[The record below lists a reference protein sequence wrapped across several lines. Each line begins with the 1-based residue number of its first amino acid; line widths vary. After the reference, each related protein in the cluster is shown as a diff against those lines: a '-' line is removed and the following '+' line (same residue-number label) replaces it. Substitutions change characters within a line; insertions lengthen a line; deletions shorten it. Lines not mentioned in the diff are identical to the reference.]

1 MIYQGMCLYH
11 RMVFSVS
18 CTGPVV
24 MHICSACQEYV
35 PFAAIVLSG
44 QGVFLFD
51 RLAPRARSAAVR
63 QNARPS
69 GRGKGE
75 LYKNV
80 YLPYRGAKHCR
91 KAEPPPFRAE
101 RLQSGQFPPPLVGG
115 IMHGTL

>member
-51 RLAPRARSAAVR
+51 RLAPRKP
-63 QNARPS
+63 RPS

-80 YLPYRGAKHCR
+80 YLPYREA
-91 KAEPPPFRAE
+91 PPFRAE

-115 IMHGTL
+115 IMHGIL